1 MIITI
6 LTKMNLSK
14 VKKLFPTPT
23 LFLETFPV
31 YFLNRL
37 ISLILR
43 CLHIMHMGTLTPVNP
58 TEESVEALSGN
69 FAEAHLPESVFWN
82 EEFIL
87 EAVPDTFDSP
97 QGKPRCITYFTFE
110 SFNSCVMPMH

>member
-6 LTKMNLSK
+6 HTKMNLSK
-14 VKKLFPTPT
+14 VRKLFPTPT

-37 ISLILR
+37 IILILQ
-43 CLHIMHMGTLTPVNP
+43 CLHIMHIGTLTPVNP
-58 TEESVEALSGN
+58 SEESVGTLSEN
-69 FAEAHLPESVFWN
+69 FDEAHLPGPVFWN

-97 QGKPRCITYFTFE
+97 QGKPRCITLLSLSPF
-110 SFNSCVMPMH
+110 P